1 MYTHIRPIDSLM
13 DGYMMEER
21 LSVKELLARYNLKS
35 KQTLYN
41 WLKTLNIKLEKTS
54 RNRAFATPE
63 QIRALDDLKAH
74 LEKGGLIS
82 EYVPI
87 TSLVVKNQ
95 QDYSLD
101 SPIDIQLDYKSDLPL
116 DNSLDSPVEL
126 LQQALDSLAEA
137 VSTPK
142 DPMWAHKALMFAQE
156 NELLLSTSEVW
167 DLIGV
172 SPKGDV
178 FQRGSWVFTKKGK
191 IGWEGAWLVYRAVN
205 PQ

>member
-1 MYTHIRPIDSLM
+1 M
-13 DGYMMEER
+13 DD
-21 LSVKELLARYNLKS
+21 
-35 KQTLYN
+35 
-41 WLKTLNIKLEKTS
+41 
-54 RNRAFATPE
+54 F
-63 QIRALDDLKAH
+63 KAH

-87 TSLVVKNQ
+87 TSKVVDNQ
-95 QDYSLD
+95 EDYSLD
-101 SPIDIQLDYKSDLPL
+101 SPLDIQLDRSLDHKSDVQL
-116 DNSLDSPVEL
+116 DNSLDSPWDL

-156 NELLLSTSEVW
+156 HELLLSTSEVW

-191 IGWEGAWLVYRAVN
+191 IGREGAWLVYRAVN

>member
-1 MYTHIRPIDSLM
+1 MMYTRPMDSLM
-13 DGYMMEER
+13 DGSIMEER

-63 QIRALDDLKAH
+63 QISALDDLKAH
-74 LEKGGLIS
+74 LDKGGLIS

-87 TSLVVKNQ
+87 ASLVVDNRE
-95 QDYSLD
+95 DYPL
-101 SPIDIQLDYKSDLPL
+101 DIQLNRPLDHQSDVPL
-116 DNSLDSPVEL
+116 DNPSDSPLDL

-156 NELLLSTSEVW
+156 HELLLSTSEVW

-191 IGWEGAWLVYRAVN
+191 IGREGAWLVYRAVN